1 MSQSSGDWGE
11 GSGGFGR
18 GGQFGPDD
26 PSRPPPGWDAWQG
39 WAEAGVGAPPNDPRV
54 PDLSAL
60 IALVDSLRRAVP
72 PELREQF
79 VSLQRELLLTVRSLI
94 DWYLERLD
102 APKPEARVEDIPID

>member
-1 MSQSSGDWGE
+1 MSQSSGE
-11 GSGGFGR
+11 GPPGDGFGR
-18 GGQFGPDD
+18 GGNFGPDD

-60 IALVDSLRRAVP
+60 IALVDGLRRAVP
-72 PELREQF
+72 PELRDQF
-79 VSLQRELLLTVRSLI
+79 ISLLRELLLSVRSLI

>member
-11 GSGGFGR
+11 GGGGFGR
-18 GGQFGPDD
+18 GGNFGPDD
-26 PSRPPPGWDAWQG
+26 PSKPPPGWDDWQG
-39 WAEAGVGAPPNDPRV
+39 WAEAGVGAPPNDPRI

-60 IALVDSLRRAVP
+60 IALVDGLRRAVP

-102 APKPEARVEDIPID
+102 APAPEARVEDIPID

>member
-1 MSQSSGDWGE
+1 MTEWSGSDE
-11 GSGGFGR
+11 GAGFGR
-18 GGQFGPDD
+18 GGNFGPDD

-60 IALVDSLRRAVP
+60 IALVDGLRRAVP
-72 PELREQF
+72 PELRDQF

-102 APKPEARVEDIPID
+102 APKREAQVEDIPID

>member
-1 MSQSSGDWGE
+1 MSQWSGEPTG
-11 GSGGFGR
+11 
-18 GGQFGPDD
+18 
-26 PSRPPPGWDAWQG
+26 PPPGWDSWAG
-39 WAEAGVGAPPNDPRV
+39 WSEAGVGAPPNDPRI

-60 IALVDSLRRAVP
+60 IALVEGLRRALP

-102 APKPEARVEDIPID
+102 APKREAQVEEIPID